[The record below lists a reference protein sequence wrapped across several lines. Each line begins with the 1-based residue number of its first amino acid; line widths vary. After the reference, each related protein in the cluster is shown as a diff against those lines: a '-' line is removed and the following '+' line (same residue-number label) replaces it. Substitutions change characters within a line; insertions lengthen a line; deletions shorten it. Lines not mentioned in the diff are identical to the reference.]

1 MSRVSVKGVRL
12 TIAPVAALLVSVG
25 LLVLGNGLLGTLL
38 VVRAGNENFSGETI
52 GIMMSVYFAGYA
64 LGSFLL
70 SRLIV

>member
-1 MSRVSVKGVRL
+1 
-12 TIAPVAALLVSVG
+12 VAALLVSVG